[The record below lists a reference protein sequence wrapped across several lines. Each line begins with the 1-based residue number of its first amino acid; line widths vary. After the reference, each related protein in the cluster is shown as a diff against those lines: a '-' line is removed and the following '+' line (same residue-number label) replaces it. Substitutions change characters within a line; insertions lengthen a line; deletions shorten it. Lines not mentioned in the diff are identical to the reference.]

1 MIIRR
6 EQRDFVSFMSNAKQR
21 ENRPIRVK
29 NACIPYIV
37 CFSPL
42 YINSFLL
49 DLLPLLPRSPAPPAH
64 LNAYISLFRV
74 APLLGLESLGKKKL
88 LQRSYMMSND
98 DSVAKNSS
106 SVPFFA
112 RYLEGQFLTE
122 VSEEEMD
129 EVKGGI
135 RFTRP
140 PLEDIA
146 YSLKYPSD
154 NEDGNPGHQI
164 VTKKYPS
171 DIEDIGSG
179 GHPMTKKYPSDADE
193 AVTHKYPSDGDDDF
207 SFDF

>member
-1 MIIRR
+1 
-6 EQRDFVSFMSNAKQR
+6 
-21 ENRPIRVK
+21 
-29 NACIPYIV
+29 
-37 CFSPL
+37 
-42 YINSFLL
+42 
-49 DLLPLLPRSPAPPAH
+49 
-64 LNAYISLFRV
+64 
-74 APLLGLESLGKKKL
+74 
-88 LQRSYMMSND
+88 MMSND